1 MTVSHERQSSGRGRT
16 SSSDMSRTDIVSI
29 DITYTPTSDDGYR
42 ATSHV
47 SGHSAFEP
55 ELAAAIEDTQPY
67 HEAGDEV
74 FNRLSRTC
82 KTAIVMGLSFGAFPT
97 PISSRSVLAATP
109 EVTSDHN
116 TTGSIINVSNA
127 AYMIVMAL
135 SPVILGPISQV
146 FGRRVVALASSV
158 MFFFLGLAT
167 ALAPDLATFIVFWAA
182 SAFTFVFIGPACI
195 CDIYQQSTGLS
206 GAGALS
212 VYFVVPEPALHLK
225 IKELESFPGKKKVRA
240 ILSMISPMRVLRPF
254 QYWNITLVAG
264 GSASLTWDVDSLS
277 TPVRSV
283 LNPRF
288 NLKTSLLSGGQWAD
302 YTAKQGIKKLGGAG
316 IPDDRLWSTLPFIGV
331 IIPGSMV
338 IYG

>member
-1 MTVSHERQSSGRGRT
+1 MKVSHERQSSDRGRT

-74 FNRLSRTC
+74 FNQLSRTC
-82 KTAIVMGLSFGAFPT
+82 KTAVHINASGDS
-97 PISSRSVLAATP
+97 
-109 EVTSDHN
+109 EVASDYN
-116 TTGSIINVSNA
+116 TTRSIINVSNA

-167 ALAPDLATFIVFWAA
+167 ALASDLATFIVF
-182 SAFTFVFIGPACI
+182 
-195 CDIYQQSTGLS
+195 
-206 GAGALS
+206 
-212 VYFVVPEPALHLK
+212 
-225 IKELESFPGKKKVRA
+225 
-240 ILSMISPMRVLRPF
+240 
-254 QYWNITLVAG
+254 
-264 GSASLTWDVDSLS
+264 
-277 TPVRSV
+277 
-283 LNPRF
+283 
-288 NLKTSLLSGGQWAD
+288 
-302 YTAKQGIKKLGGAG
+302 
-316 IPDDRLWSTLPFIGV
+316 
-331 IIPGSMV
+331 
-338 IYG
+338 